1 MLIKPGDLMMI
12 VNVPDQPPWIRKL
25 AGKRCI
31 VIRNLTQADGVT
43 SSPSMWDVLVDD
55 YTIRVHALDLSRDIM

>member
-12 VNVPDQPPWIRKL
+12 VHAPDQPPWIRKL

-31 VIRNLTQADGVT
+31 VIKNLTQADGIT
-43 SSPSMWDVLVDD
+43 SSPSMWDVFVNDCI
-55 YTIRVHALDLSRDIM
+55 IRVHALDLSRDIM